1 MPEFVQ
7 AKDFFESLKP
17 TERVYLLIRH
27 SIRRH
32 ITPQDSDNGA
42 HVGLTDEGR
51 ALAISF
57 GRLFPAGDAVYFS
70 SPVGRCI
77 DTAKCIAEGRAM
89 SSVARGAALSET
101 PAESSARGAAL
112 SATPANSSV
121 RVAAL
126 SETPAESSARGIALS
141 ETPAACPAA
150 LLNSRA
156 DVPVETDEALGSFYV
171 KDYDAYLSVLN
182 ERFYQNICAWLD
194 SDNHPAFYPLAERA
208 EELRQYMFQKGTA
221 RFNIFSTHD
230 AWVVPTLVH
239 FLGFHFTPS
248 QWMNYLTGI
257 AFVVDESCGLTGE
270 GREHLDSDCG
280 RTGEGCER
288 IDKSHERVVAL
299 TGMDSGYLYF
309 G

>member
-57 GRLFPAGDAVYFS
+57 GKLFPAGDAVYFS

-89 SSVARGAALSET
+89 SSVARG
-101 PAESSARGAAL
+101 
-112 SATPANSSV
+112 
-121 RVAAL
+121 AAL

-257 AFVVDESCGLTGE
+257 AFVVDESRGLTGE

-280 RTGEGCER
+280 RTGEGRER

>member
-1 MPEFVQ
+1 MPKFVQ

-57 GRLFPAGDAVYFS
+57 GKLFPAGDAVYFS

-112 SATPANSSV
+112 SATPA
-121 RVAAL
+121 
-126 SETPAESSARGIALS
+126 
-141 ETPAACPAA
+141 ACPAA

-182 ERFYQNICAWLD
+182 ERFYQNICTWLD

-257 AFVVDESCGLTGE
+257 AFVVDEGCGRTGE

-280 RTGEGCER
+280 CTGEGCER
-288 IDKSHERVVAL
+288 IDKSRERVVAL